1 MVIITK
7 SHLNASH
14 LSFRRIAEKCDLLPW
29 LPLVNVI
36 LSEKKDRFFL
46 NNHHE
51 AGYNYHQA
59 GYK

>member
-7 SHLNASH
+7 SHLYASY

-46 NNHHE
+46 NNHH
-51 AGYNYHQA
+51 QA